1 MQDADHRA
9 GAGRI
14 PQGCGLRALTQAG
27 RARKAAGVHTLHP
40 GDVACVDRGERL
52 GTLLGSCV
60 SIVLTDPRRTVGAM
74 CHVVHAGPPPRG
86 TSDSTAHGEAA
97 LALMFSLLRARGIEP
112 RLCHAW
118 LYGGGN
124 MFPGLVGPQS
134 THGNVGAT
142 NAAWAEAA
150 LAQHGIRVLG
160 GDLGGNVY
168 RRLRWTV
175 GPDAPELAVMPSE
188 PEGGCL

>member
-1 MQDADHRA
+1 MRA
-9 GAGRI
+9 PAQAA
-14 PQGCGLRALTQAG
+14 QGLEA
-27 RARKAAGVHTLHP
+27 ARVHTLHP

-52 GTLLGSCV
+52 ETLLGSCV

-74 CHVVHAGPPPRG
+74 CHVVHAGPPLRG
-86 TSDSTAHGEAA
+86 APDSTAHGDAA
-97 LALMFSLLRARGIEP
+97 LASMFALLRARGIEP

-118 LYGGGN
+118 AYGGGN

-134 THGNVGAT
+134 AHGNVGAT

-150 LAQHGIRVLG
+150 LAHHGIRVLG

-175 GPDAPELAVMPSE
+175 GAGDPALAVMPSE
-188 PEGGCL
+188 PEGGGA